1 MNQQGST
8 TPQRQHR
15 PGTEPKPQ
23 QAEGTEP
30 RQSKEEP
37 DRPRQ
42 ATQDYSIQRLL
53 VQDEEA
59 RPHAT
64 MALTQARRKLTGVH
78 DIAETTDNEPSQNE
92 ASQRWQAEGSEPRQP
107 QEERNPIELYTEVGK
122 ARKYYNT
129 PASNSRRNTDRHEA
143 LPVRYRML
151 FALSEPKASS
161 ALGGERKMKWT

>member
-8 TPQRQHR
+8 TLQRQHS

-37 DRPRQ
+37 YRPRQ
-42 ATQDYSIQRLL
+42 ATQDHSIQRLL

-64 MALTQARRKLTGVH
+64 TALIPARRKLTDVH
-78 DIAETTDNEPSQNE
+78 DIAETT
-92 ASQRWQAEGSEPRQP
+92 
-107 QEERNPIELYTEVGK
+107 
-122 ARKYYNT
+122 
-129 PASNSRRNTDRHEA
+129 
-143 LPVRYRML
+143 
-151 FALSEPKASS
+151 
-161 ALGGERKMKWT
+161 

>member
-8 TPQRQHR
+8 TLQRQHR

-30 RQSKEEP
+30 RPTKEEP

-42 ATQDYSIQRLL
+42 ATHSIQRLL

-64 MALTQARRKLTGVH
+64 TALIQARRKLTGVH
-78 DIAETTDNEPSQNE
+78 DIAET
-92 ASQRWQAEGSEPRQP
+92 
-107 QEERNPIELYTEVGK
+107 I
-122 ARKYYNT
+122 
-129 PASNSRRNTDRHEA
+129 
-143 LPVRYRML
+143 
-151 FALSEPKASS
+151 
-161 ALGGERKMKWT
+161 